1 MVFGTSPKTTV
12 LKRGLPQ
19 KELSSIRELLSNYEE
34 LSSTSEVSSLRPRG
48 PAQLNTSP
56 NCQQL
61 SLKLSPMM
69 LLSLSVSD
77 TQPNNHLVCPS
88 SPAAPPPPPSPSLL
102 CCSLSNNDLLPLLLL
117 CFSAPLFPQLLFCF
131 LQQLFEPFVS
141 DSQHSKSL
149 MARSSAHFGV

>member
-1 MVFGTSPKTTV
+1 MVYGASKNHCPEKG
-12 LKRGLPQ
+12 GLPK

-48 PAQLNTSP
+48 PAQRNTSP
-56 NCQQL
+56 NSQQL

-88 SPAAPPPPPSPSLL
+88 SPAAPPSPSRL
-102 CCSLSNNDLLPLLLL
+102 CSLSAITI
-117 CFSAPLFPQLLFCF
+117 CFLFCSSAQLLFC
-131 LQQLFEPFVS
+131 
-141 DSQHSKSL
+141 
-149 MARSSAHFGV
+149 SSAPLLLCSFLSFSSVLCNSSLTLCQ